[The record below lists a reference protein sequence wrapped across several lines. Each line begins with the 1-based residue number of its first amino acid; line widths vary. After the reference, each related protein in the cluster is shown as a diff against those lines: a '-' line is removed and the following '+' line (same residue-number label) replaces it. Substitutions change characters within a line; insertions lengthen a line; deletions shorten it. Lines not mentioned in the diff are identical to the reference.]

1 MHVSISLLICVVI
14 SLVLIS
20 GFFSAAEIGVMSLN
34 RYRLRHLVKQKHK
47 AAMRVNQMLTHPDR
61 LLSIILI
68 GNTLCNIAASM
79 VVTLIGQYLYGETGA
94 IIATAFL
101 TLVILIFS
109 EMTPKTYAALH
120 PQRVAFLCS
129 LPLTFLQW
137 LFSPLVSFISW
148 IANLILRMLGL
159 SIELVHK
166 DALSGEE
173 LRSVVHEASSLLPIE
188 HKGMLISLLDL
199 EQAKVE
205 DIMVPKAEIVGI
217 DLEQSW
223 HKVLEQLELSQHT
236 RLPLYRS
243 SIDQLEG
250 MIHLRSVLNL
260 LLENRLD
267 LDGLLKIAETPYFIP
282 EATPLNV
289 QILNF
294 QKMKRR
300 SCFVVN
306 EYGDLQGLV
315 TMEDI
320 LEEVVG
326 EFTTDIADLNKDIM
340 PQGDGTFILDGGIT
354 LRNLARMLNWQLP
367 NLGPRTLSGMIIEY
381 LGYIPP
387 ADCCLKINNFRIEVL
402 KVSDN
407 TIRSVSM
414 IKIEKN
420 SDLSHKKHP

>member
-1 MHVSISLLICVVI
+1 MHLSVSMLLTLVVA
-14 SLVLIS
+14 LVFVS
-20 GFFSAAEIGVMSLN
+20 RFFSAAEIGVMSLN

-47 AAMRVNQMLTHPDR
+47 AAIRVNHMLSHPDR

-68 GNTLCNIAASM
+68 GNTVCNIVASM
-79 VVTLIGQYLYGETGA
+79 AVTLVGQHWYGETGA
-94 IIATAFL
+94 LVASGLL
-101 TLVILIFS
+101 TIVVLIFS

-120 PQRVAFLCS
+120 PQRVAFVCS
-129 LPLTFLQW
+129 LPLTLLQW
-137 LFSPLVSFISW
+137 IFAPLVSVISW
-148 IANLILRMLGL
+148 VANFILRCSGV
-159 SIELVHK
+159 SFEHAHK

-173 LRSVVHEASSLLPIE
+173 LRSVVHEAGSLLPIE
-188 HKGMLISLLDL
+188 HKGMLLSLLDL
-199 EQAKVE
+199 EQARVE
-205 DIMVPKAEIVGI
+205 DIMVPKSEIVGI
-217 DLEQSW
+217 DLDQSW
-223 HKVLEQLELSQHT
+223 LKILEQLETAQHT
-236 RLPLYRS
+236 RLPLYRT

-267 LDGLLKIAETPYFIP
+267 RDGLLKIAETPYYIP
-282 EATPLNV
+282 EATALNE

-326 EFTTDIADLNKDIM
+326 EFTTDIADLSKDIM
-340 PQGDGTFILDGGIT
+340 PQGDGSFILDGSIT
-354 LRNLARMLNWQLP
+354 LRNLSRMLNWQLP
-367 NLGPRTLSGMIIEY
+367 ALGPRTLSGLIIEY

-387 ADCCLKINNFRIEVL
+387 AECCLKIANYRIEIL
-402 KVSDN
+402 KIGDN
-407 TIRSVSM
+407 IIRSVAMS
-414 IKIEKN
+414 KLK
-420 SDLSHKKHP
+420 S